1 LLLRHNQAYWPLW
14 LAEGMAEMYATFE
27 VRGGH
32 RASIGNPIDHH
43 VRLLEQKGL
52 MPLQQLF
59 AVTRGSPEYNE
70 REQQGI
76 FYAESWLL
84 THYLMLGDNP
94 ANKANFRQLTP
105 LLRQGQA
112 PEQAFTNALH
122 TSLPAMEAQLRH
134 YLARGKFEA
143 AELSVSLDLDGP
155 RAFVTRD
162 LTPSEVC
169 YRLGDE
175 LLHIGRLE
183 AAESYFARAKT
194 LAPGSPLPYEGL
206 GQLAAWRGQPDEAV
220 RLLRQARQHGPLNF
234 LAHYTCARE
243 QFLLATGGAKARGLD
258 AATASEIGAELQN
271 SLAIMPDFGPAH
283 YLLGLFKMVHGGD
296 LTAAQR
302 QIASAIQ
309 LEPEN
314 QSYVLSLAQ
323 LHLAR
328 RDPAAARRTLEPLR
342 LHYVQSEVRAQAEE
356 MLKAIGQKD
365 GHGR

>member
-1 LLLRHNQAYWPLW
+1 
-14 LAEGMAEMYATFE
+14 
-27 VRGGH
+27 
-32 RASIGNPIDHH
+32 
-43 VRLLEQKGL
+43 
-52 MPLQQLF
+52 
-59 AVTRGSPEYNE
+59 
-70 REQQGI
+70 
-76 FYAESWLL
+76 
-84 THYLMLGDNP
+84 
-94 ANKANFRQLTP
+94 
-105 LLRQGQA
+105 
-112 PEQAFTNALH
+112 
-122 TSLPAMEAQLRH
+122 MEAQLRH

-143 AELSVSLDLDGP
+143 AELSVGLDLDGP

-206 GQLAAWRGQPDEAV
+206 GLLAAWRGKPDEAV
-220 RLLRQARQHGPLNF
+220 GFLRQARQHGPLNF
-234 LAHYTCARE
+234 LAHYTCAQE
-243 QFLLATGGAKARGLD
+243 QFLLATGGAKAHRLD

-271 SLAIMPDFGPAH
+271 SLALMPDFGPAH
-283 YLLGLFKMVHGGD
+283 YLLGLFEMVHGGD

-314 QSYVLSLAQ
+314 QSYVLSMAQ
-323 LHLAR
+323 LQLAR
-328 RDPAAARRTLEPLR
+328 RDPAAARRTLEALR
-342 LHYVQSEVRAQAEE
+342 LPYVQPEVRAHAEE
-356 MLKAIGQKD
+356 MLKAIGQTD